1 MRELSSPLSSI
12 STCEFDNMRYFTSRF
27 DSNGK
32 APRDGTRRYF
42 YDIWPPFTLLV
53 ITVSFT
59 STFFTVYQLY
69 ASSKYHVD
77 LFFCNADGKL
87 ESTDSSYQP
96 FWDPNLYFTINIAF
110 GELPYS
116 GAKVIDA
123 AWDAV
128 VGRGGQF
135 VAAVVAY
142 RTLRRSFTLTMETCT
157 VTIPTATSLYC
168 RQIQLESVAKL
179 IHTMLWHWGSVHLQ
193 LRQAIHVGRVRL
205 CTQLFV
211 CVYVLLFT
219 TLVSVMTGYTA
230 LLSGFTGYGDDGT
243 GPLYPINRLVRPRIG
258 LSDGDRVGLSDKAMF
273 SHNAI
278 VYPDGV
284 IDARLDDWLRGIIEF
299 DIEEF
304 LTSSRDFK
312 EPWGV
317 LVDCQWY
324 ARCLHSRLLS

>member
-1 MRELSSPLSSI
+1 
-12 STCEFDNMRYFTSRF
+12 MRYFTSRF

-157 VTIPTATSLYC
+157 YRYFVVLSPNPARICRKAHTYHALALGLRPLAIATGDSCGKSALMHTALRVRICVAIHYFGVCHDWLYC
-168 RQIQLESVAKL
+168 SA
-179 IHTMLWHWGSVHLQ
+179 
-193 LRQAIHVGRVRL
+193 LRFH
-205 CTQLFV
+205 
-211 CVYVLLFT
+211 
-219 TLVSVMTGYTA
+219 
-230 LLSGFTGYGDDGT
+230 
-243 GPLYPINRLVRPRIG
+243 G
-258 LSDGDRVGLSDKAMF
+258 LR
-273 SHNAI
+273 
-278 VYPDGV
+278 
-284 IDARLDDWLRGIIEF
+284 
-299 DIEEF
+299 
-304 LTSSRDFK
+304 
-312 EPWGV
+312 
-317 LVDCQWY
+317 
-324 ARCLHSRLLS
+324 

>member
-1 MRELSSPLSSI
+1 M
-12 STCEFDNMRYFTSRF
+12 SRLG
-27 DSNGK
+27 SNGK
-32 APRDGTRRYF
+32 PPRDGSRRYF
-42 YDIWPPFTLLV
+42 HYIWQPLTLLF
-53 ITVSFT
+53 ITVSFM
-59 STFFTVYQLY
+59 STFFTIYNIY
-69 ASSKYHVD
+69 ASTTYYVD

-87 ESTDSSYQP
+87 ESTDSAYDL
-96 FWDPNLYFTINIAF
+96 WDPNLYFIVNIAF
-110 GELPYS
+110 GKLPYS

-128 VGRGGQF
+128 IGRGGQF
-135 VAAVVAY
+135 VAAAVAY

-157 VTIPTATSLYC
+157 VTIPAAASLYC
-168 RQIQLESVAKL
+168 RQIQPESFVKL

-205 CTQLFV
+205 CAQLFV
-211 CVYVLLFT
+211 CLYVLLFT

-230 LLSGFTGYGDDGT
+230 LLSGFTGYDDDGT

-258 LSDGDRVGLSDKAMF
+258 LSNGNRVGLSDKAMF
-273 SHNAI
+273 SHDAI
-278 VYPDGV
+278 VYPDAV
-284 IDARLDDWLRGIIEF
+284 IDARLEDWLKGTIEF

-304 LTSSRDFK
+304 LASSRDFK

-324 ARCLHSRLLS
+324 ARCLHSRSLS